1 MKNYVRAYYDSESGL
16 EVNFFDTLQEAYDYM
31 IQELEEWYEDLY
43 AFPTID
49 ELVERWDRDDI
60 KEWQS
65 EDSFIRYNMNCDKVY
80 GYVCDNDTYT
90 FFEIVSSR

>member
-31 IQELEEWYEDLY
+31 IRELEEWYEDLY
-43 AFPTID
+43 TFPTID

-65 EDSFIRYNMNCDKVY
+65 EDSFIRYNMNWDKVY
-80 GYVCDNDTYT
+80 GYVCDKDTYT